1 MKKTQELQTLR
12 EDNHTLNQRY
22 NSLFEKV
29 VFLQNELESLQNQNE
44 ILDKELKKKTKIL
57 NRLMERF
64 DISPNSPFLQN

>member
-1 MKKTQELQTLR
+1 MKKTQELQILR

-22 NSLFEKV
+22 NALFDKV
-29 VFLQNELESLQNQNE
+29 VFLQNELETLQNENDT
-44 ILDKELKKKTKIL
+44 LNKELKKKTKIL